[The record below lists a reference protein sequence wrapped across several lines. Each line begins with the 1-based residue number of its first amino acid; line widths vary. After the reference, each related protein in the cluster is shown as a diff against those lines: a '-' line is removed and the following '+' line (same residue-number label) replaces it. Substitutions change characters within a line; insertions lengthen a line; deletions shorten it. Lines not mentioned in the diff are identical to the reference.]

1 MELLTEILMKS
12 YIDRTILKLKN
23 SLDEIKEN
31 HPTRTDLI
39 NSMQESLT
47 EMAQVKVYVLELLDD
62 NRVLRHETSDL
73 RRSNMK
79 MIVDIGKLEKSL
91 SEAIKGI

>member
-1 MELLTEILMKS
+1 
-12 YIDRTILKLKN
+12 
-23 SLDEIKEN
+23 
-31 HPTRTDLI
+31 
-39 NSMQESLT
+39 MQESLT

-79 MIVDIGKLEKSL
+79 MTVDIGKLEKSL
-91 SEAIKGI
+91 SEAIKGM